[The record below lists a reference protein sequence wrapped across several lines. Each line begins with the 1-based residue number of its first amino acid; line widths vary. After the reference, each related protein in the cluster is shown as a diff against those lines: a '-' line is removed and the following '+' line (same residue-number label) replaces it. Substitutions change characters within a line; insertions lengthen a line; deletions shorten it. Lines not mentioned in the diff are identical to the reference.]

1 MKSFE
6 YSGIVLEQIFS
17 SECAKAFDCGDDD
30 LNEYFQIDSAN
41 YRKELL
47 TSSYRIDRRN
57 AKGDFPVAFVDFCN
71 DAIRREELG
80 SAKRKIHYRKRGFKS
95 YPAVKITRIG
105 VMKALQGCGIGSLVL
120 DAVKHFFIE
129 DMKSGCRF
137 LTLDAYPERVGFY
150 KKNRFREM
158 QLKEDADERETIPM
172 FFDLK
177 ELFPMLNSDCF

>member
-17 SECAKAFDCGDDD
+17 SECAMLLDCGDDD

-47 TSSYRIDRRN
+47 TSSYRVCRKN
-57 AKGDFPVAFVDFCN
+57 FEGDLPMAFVDFCN
-71 DAIRREELG
+71 DAIRKENLG
-80 SAKRKIHYRKRGFKS
+80 SAKRKIHHLKRGFKT

-105 VMKALQGCGIGSLVL
+105 VKKTLQGCGLGTLIL

-137 LTLDAYPERVGFY
+137 LTLDAYPDRVGFY

-158 QLKEDADERETIPM
+158 QLAEDADERETIPM

-177 ELFPMLNSDCF
+177 ELSENN